1 VGLIRI
7 ARLRKEIGLYKRILV
22 AYREEAE
29 LGIVEVLRKELEDGG
44 IKDLSR
50 RMLYEYIRSKYNI
63 VSRDR
68 LYRVLDTLN
77 PEAVR
82 RRRVK
87 AK

>member
-1 VGLIRI
+1 M
-7 ARLRKEIGLYKRILV
+7 YC
-22 AYREEAE
+22 EEAE

-50 RMLYEYIRSKYNI
+50 RMLYEYIRLKYNI

-68 LYRVLDTLN
+68 LYRVLDALN

-87 AK
+87 AKQHRGTTVIPRPNYV